1 MKKLLTIAAVALSL
15 AGCKNTTVPTTTIAD
30 FTVQDADGQPVS
42 LSQYKGQ
49 VLLVVNTA
57 TRCGFTPQYT
67 ELENLY
73 EQYKDKGF
81 TVLDFPCNQF
91 GGQAP
96 GSIAEIKEFCSG
108 NYNVTFPQFDKVDVN
123 GEAAIPLFTW
133 LKEQKGFEGFGE
145 GRTAEMMGQMLSR
158 QDPDYASKPDIK
170 WNFTKFLVDRKG
182 NVVARFE
189 PTADMKDVA
198 AAVAAQL

>member
-1 MKKLLTIAAVALSL
+1 MKKLLLIAAAVLVF
-15 AGCKNTTVPTTTIAD
+15 AGCKNAAAPTATIAD
-30 FTVQDADGQPVS
+30 FTVQDADGQAVS

-57 TRCGFTPQYT
+57 TKCGFTPQYT
-67 ELENLY
+67 ELESLY
-73 EQYKDKGF
+73 EQYADKGF

-108 NYNVTFPQFDKVDVN
+108 TYNVTFPQFDKIDVN
-123 GEAAIPLFTW
+123 GEAADPLFTW

-145 GRTAEMMGQMLSR
+145 GRTAEMMGQMLAR

-182 NVVARFE
+182 QVVARFE

-198 AAVAAQL
+198 SAVAALL